1 MQLTEEEIDRFDR
14 DGFLL
19 IRDFADRTRCDAI
32 REAAQVHLK
41 YQIEPTEWEWEYIGG
56 FKERYRSIRRLRQV
70 YSRDILFK
78 QWMENSEIRPV
89 LYQLLGEIPVLTLAH
104 HNSIMTKMPHTSSDT
119 EWHRDIR
126 YWHFENDNLLS
137 VWLALGDEYPENG
150 LLEFIPGSHKVDF
163 GDECFD
169 EKLFF
174 RDDYEANGEWIDKR
188 VSMPLKKGDIVL
200 FHSKTLHRANRNMTD
215 KPKIS
220 FVYTVKGISN
230 RAIQST
236 RSAEYPEIELLIGN

>member
-1 MQLTEEEIDRFDR
+1 MQLTDKEIEQFDK

-19 IRDFADRTRCDAI
+19 IKNFAESKRCDAI
-32 REAAQVHLK
+32 KEVAQVHLK

-56 FKERYRSIRRLRQV
+56 SKDKYRSIRRLRQV
-70 YSRDILFK
+70 YNRDILFK

-89 LYQLLGEIPVLTLAH
+89 LYQLLGETPVLTLSH

-137 VWLALGDEYPENG
+137 VWLALGDEYLQNG
-150 LLEFIPGSHKVDF
+150 LLEFVPGSHKAEFD
-163 GDECFD
+163 DECFD

-174 RDDYEANGEWIDKR
+174 RDDYKPNQEWIDKR

-200 FHSKTLHRANRNMTD
+200 FHSKTLHRANRNITD
-215 KPKIS
+215 EPKIS

-230 RAIQST
+230 QAIPNT
-236 RSAEYPEIELLIGN
+236 RSTEYPEIKLDIQ